1 MKSLALILQTHLL
14 LPVGTG
20 RFPLQTS
27 LFVSDLGP
35 TLPARLDGLPNAAVL
50 MSGLILAVGV
60 THLGLRTAAAIR
72 GSETLRSLLAHR
84 LVAIL
89 GALCGFG
96 VYLRDLPQPG
106 APRGLTMGGLSA
118 APWVA
123 VVVLE
128 RLRRVIINRRTA
140 RIAHPPR

>member
-1 MKSLALILQTHLL
+1 MQCLALILQARLL

-20 RFPLQTS
+20 RFPLQAF
-27 LFVSDLGP
+27 LFVSELGS
-35 TLPARLDGLPNAAVL
+35 TLPTRPNGIPNAAVL

-60 THLGLRTAAAIR
+60 TYLGLRMAAAVR
-72 GSETLRSLLAHR
+72 GSEPLRSLLAHR

-89 GALCGFG
+89 GALCGFE
-96 VYLRDLPQPG
+96 VYLRDLPQPR
-106 APRGLTMGGLSA
+106 APRGLIMGGLSA

-128 RLRRVIINRRTA
+128 RLRRIIINRRTE
-140 RIAHPPR
+140 RITAPPR